1 MLGKSQ
7 GLSGPESVEESQEM
21 AYLEWPFRVISTD
34 EASRT
39 YFQCIV
45 LIIMKVGIIGPIH

>member
-1 MLGKSQ
+1 MVGKSQ
-7 GLSGPESVEESQEM
+7 GLSGLEPVEESQEL
-21 AYLEWPFRVISTD
+21 AHLEWPLRVISTD